1 MYLPLS
7 GKLPANKGSHEFIED
22 MLGLLEARH
31 SLVEI
36 TKRQG
41 GGGVFRLSV
50 GYVTQ
55 SASCKKRESPGGGV
69 SSRPDERTRNTGP
82 LWGANEA
89 RTRCFET
96 PRPRGERR
104 GCNVLRPV

>member
-41 GGGVFRLSV
+41 GWGVPF
-50 GYVTQ
+50 
-55 SASCKKRESPGGGV
+55 
-69 SSRPDERTRNTGP
+69 
-82 LWGANEA
+82 
-89 RTRCFET
+89 
-96 PRPRGERR
+96 ERR
-104 GCNVLRPV
+104 VCDAERVVQETGKPGWGCV

>member
-1 MYLPLS
+1 MVDHRIVHVMYLPLS
-7 GKLPANKGSHEFIED
+7 GKLPAIKGSHEFIED

-36 TKRQG
+36 TKRQ
-41 GGGVFRLSV
+41 
-50 GYVTQ
+50 
-55 SASCKKRESPGGGV
+55 GGGV

-96 PRPRGERR
+96 PRP
-104 GCNVLRPV
+104 